1 MLVAPGSPCN
11 NSAALLRKEVA
22 MEHQKAAPRGEGK
35 CDKPQSIEVTA
46 RTLSTVP
53 IDGSNRSHHSH
64 SDSDSYDDS
73 SSEFSSS
80 MISSEFGGSD
90 VSDVSYD
97 ENGIP
102 RYLTSSIMK
111 SSAPTYPPG
120 EYEDDKAE
128 MIAKLMN
135 KHASAVTSSLV
146 DRSNLIQSVTWL
158 SHHVPGCVIKSLF
171 KIILKARKRK
181 AKELQKSQKEEEE
194 LRNSQRTECGEQG
207 EGSKEEEE
215 GMDTSNRSWGA
226 LLNNQEDTTPKDGTG
241 LLPLSADN
249 LLPLTKNHHSALLFV
264 DISGFTKI
272 SVMLDVESLSNAINS
287 YFQMIVN
294 EVTACGGDILKFAGD
309 AIFAEWKVSRT
320 ESKHNLAH
328 CVAMAAKCAASIVA
342 NCSDYA
348 VVSKPIGFTAS
359 SRRTSILS
367 RRSSEISHVSHSSE
381 EGEGRGEPPVR
392 RRRSSFSATAAGPD
406 GATLNVKCG
415 LGAGHIVGI
424 HVGDDFSR
432 REYLILG
439 DPIEQVAKAESAASH
454 GEVYASPEAV
464 QQLVKSGSLRGDWE
478 EAVASGRPV
487 QIADRNDNF
496 FSARRRRAS
505 LWARPNETADILGC
519 CDDLDTI
526 ELRWLKKMVSL
537 YVHPVIVNDEN
548 ERTAPM
554 RRESDQERHLAEAEL
569 RNVYTC
575 FITPLIDYRL
585 TGDEEKDQ
593 RLFKLLNDIM
603 NVTTRE
609 VDSVQGHLRQFI
621 LDDKGLV
628 LICTFGL
635 RGSTFPNMIA
645 QRAVPFSLAIHK
657 ALEEELGVKSKL
669 AGTFGKVY
677 CGVVGGLERHEFAVL
692 GPSVNL
698 SARLMGSEDNPG
710 ILVDKN
716 VRLLTSKLFFKPIP
730 AVDAKGYDEP
740 VPIFEPIRNAAENQW
755 GQVKRNFVG
764 RESEIK
770 EIMQLAKDMASHGTA
785 SRMLFI
791 SAMSGTGKSTLM
803 VQATAHVR
811 SMMKKMNKRAFV
823 TRNVSRDG
831 DSRVPFSLFR
841 SIFKDVLTQV
851 RQEDEASQGSSVPS
865 GDFSVSGQWDNL
877 SLNSES
883 TKDSTMS
890 TDATRFRYV
899 CQELNAP
906 PEFAE
911 VVGRRLLGLREKNPN
926 PSNAKAK
933 PPNLQAIVDF
943 MADAF
948 VRCTKHASLVLLALD
963 DVQWMDAMSWKV
975 VQAIFERGTNVLT
988 VCGSRPPSSNLLSVD
1003 RQFWSDLHGRFEKE
1017 GRYSELSLSPFKESE
1032 VQEMIATTLEFGVEE
1047 IDHSFSH
1054 NVFTTSGGMP
1064 HYLSYVLESIKRN
1077 QLTYRMENG
1086 RIGMKTSA
1094 GSDNKL
1100 GFGSVNELLV
1110 YRLDALDATVR
1121 TVLHLSAVLGTEFDL
1136 LDAALAYEQ
1145 MLGVDG
1151 SRRLEAAESLRSSF
1165 DVAAE
1170 EGIIEQSFVFGEEDD
1185 GDDLMDDEDNLCH
1198 TLGNVNISL
1207 KGRKAHPF
1215 YTENRRLRFT
1225 HDSWKSSILNLMLD
1239 ERKREMHEHVAVS
1252 LERELGDEASAHDD
1266 FEKQSR
1272 VLQHW
1277 KSCGNFVKA
1286 ATIALNAGGQL
1297 MLIGLN
1303 SQAILYFDDALDIL
1317 KEMTGDLDVS
1327 CHGGIS
1333 AEVLDAISPPELE
1346 YLIKLN
1352 IAKGKAYTTLIQRA
1366 NGAAAYQSALDI
1378 LNNTPCAFDNEFDRT
1393 ASFPIFSGLFAV
1405 LKMGA
1410 TSLDEKDLCAK
1421 FVEQARLNG
1430 DPVHY
1435 GRALAMEAETLGRLG
1450 NFEKALE
1457 VVERI
1462 KAIYDID
1469 TQHAAICK
1477 VYASDRV
1484 AQAFAH
1490 SVNFHNAL
1498 GKTQT
1503 ALDTCDYIVEEIVP
1517 KSDPKNIHNMF
1528 CLVYAIVIFLDENGL
1543 AWKARDL
1550 FQERVVDAF
1559 YEHFGPGGSTPSKAL
1574 FRPLLTMLDL
1584 HAKEDQEMDNL
1595 DELVAWAFDEK
1606 NFEQKLTPG
1615 DKVWASFSANPKA
1628 VTAEICFSL
1637 AKRREC
1643 LENRNR
1649 LLRKATGL
1657 MEASV
1662 DITASLPYANM
1673 YARRRLGAMKEY
1685 EKELGLDL
1693 SSIAE

>member
-1 MLVAPGSPCN
+1 
-11 NSAALLRKEVA
+11 
-22 MEHQKAAPRGEGK
+22 MEHRKAAAGGEGT
-35 CDKPQSIEVTA
+35 CDKPQSIEV
-46 RTLSTVP
+46 SVP
-53 IDGSNRSHHSH
+53 NIDGSNRSSH
-64 SDSDSYDDS
+64 SNHSNADSESYYDS

-80 MISSEFGGSD
+80 MISSEFGGSE
-90 VSDVSYD
+90 VSEVSFD

-102 RYLTSSIMK
+102 RHRAAIMK

-128 MIAKLMN
+128 MIAKLMD

-181 AKELQKSQKEEEE
+181 AKELRRSQREEEK

-207 EGSKEEEE
+207 ETKEEE
-215 GMDTSNRSWGA
+215 GLDTSNRSWGA
-226 LLNNQEDTTPKDGTG
+226 LLNNHADTTPKDGTG

-367 RRSSEISHVSHSSE
+367 RRSSARASQLSQMSSE
-381 EGEGRGEPPVR
+381 GGESVELLM
-392 RRRSSFSATAAGPD
+392 RRRSSMEMDGVQGALSRASFVEGRRRTTTTTAPD
-406 GATLNVKCG
+406 VATLNVKCG

-424 HVGDDFSR
+424 HVGDDVSR

-439 DPIEQVAKAESAASH
+439 EPIEQVAKAESAASH

-478 EAVASGRPV
+478 EAVVSGRPV
-487 QIADRNDNF
+487 QIADRNDYF

-505 LWARPNETADILGC
+505 LRDSRMSNEASDVLGC

-548 ERTAPM
+548 ERTVPM

-603 NVTTRE
+603 NLTTRE

-770 EIMQLAKDMASHGTA
+770 EIMQLAKEMTLHGTA

-811 SMMKKMNKRAFV
+811 SMLKKMNKRAFV

-851 RQEDEASQGSSVPS
+851 RQEDEASMGSSVPS

-926 PSNAKAK
+926 PSNSKAK

-948 VRCTKHASLVLLALD
+948 VRCTKHAGLVLLALD

-988 VCGSRPPSSNLLSVD
+988 VCGSRPPSSNPLGVD

-1094 GSDNKL
+1094 GSDSKL

-1145 MLGVDG
+1145 MFGVEG
-1151 SRRLEAAESLRSSF
+1151 SRRLETAESLRSSF

-1185 GDDLMDDEDNLCH
+1185 GDDLMDEEENLCH

-1215 YTENRRLRFT
+1215 YSENRRLRFT

-1252 LERELGDEASAHDD
+1252 LEKELGDEASAHDD

-1272 VLQHW
+1272 VLKHW

-1317 KEMTGDLDVS
+1317 KEMTGELDVS

-1352 IAKGKAYTTLIQRA
+1352 IAKGKAYTTLRQPTD
-1366 NGAAAYQSALDI
+1366 GAAAYQSALDI
-1378 LNNTPCAFDNEFDRT
+1378 LNATPCAFDGDFDRT
-1393 ASFPIFSGLFAV
+1393 VSFPIFSGLFAV

-1477 VYASDRV
+1477 AYASDRV
-1484 AQAFAH
+1484 AQAFTH

-1498 GKTQT
+1498 GRTET
-1503 ALDTCDYIVEEIVP
+1503 ALDTCDYIMEEIMP

-1559 YEHFGPGGSTPSKAL
+1559 EEHFGSGGSTYSKPM
-1574 FRPLLTMLDL
+1574 FKPVLTMLDL
-1584 HAKEDQEMDNL
+1584 HVNEQQEINNL

-1606 NFEQKLTPG
+1606 SFEQTLTSS
-1615 DKVWASFSANPKA
+1615 DKTWASFSANPKA

-1649 LLRKATGL
+1649 LLRKAIRL

-1662 DITASLPYANM
+1662 ENTASLPYANM
-1673 YARRRLGAMKEY
+1673 YAKRRLGAMKEY

-1693 SSIAE
+1693 SSIEE